1 MNMNYSIDCFFFI
14 DILVNFNSAY
24 IDESYEVID
33 NRKKIAHSYL
43 VSWFLIDFLSTVPF
57 ELIVTATDN
66 YENSQIAMTDDDGSQ
81 AKINQMIRITRVSK
95 LYKLVKITRLIRMI
109 KIAKH
114 KQKI

>member
-1 MNMNYSIDCFFFI
+1 MVSICLLVTCILTPLNLAFSETLESIVWYMNMNYSIDFFFFI

-43 VSWFLIDFLSTVPF
+43 VSWFIIDFLSIVPF

-66 YENSQIAMTDDDGSQ
+66 YEN
-81 AKINQMIRITRVSK
+81 
-95 LYKLVKITRLIRMI
+95 
-109 KIAKH
+109 
-114 KQKI
+114 